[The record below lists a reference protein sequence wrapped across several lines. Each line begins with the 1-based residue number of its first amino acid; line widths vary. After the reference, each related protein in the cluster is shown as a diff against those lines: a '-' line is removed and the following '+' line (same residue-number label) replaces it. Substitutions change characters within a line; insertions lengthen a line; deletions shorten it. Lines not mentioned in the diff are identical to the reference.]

1 MRIRHILAAVITAG
15 CVLFTG
21 IAAGN
26 PIIYSGPR
34 NIVYSDRYYNLF
46 PISLFDAPGTW
57 DDMRLELEVDWFHL
71 EFYKSSLNE
80 GDHVEFAISSENDY
94 MIKRLGIRQTIG
106 PNLTYSNDPFRY
118 FGILGTHS
126 SGESIYNRDES
137 IFRLFATADDDFA
150 RQPFV
155 Y

>member
-1 MRIRHILAAVITAG
+1 MIIRHILGAVVTAG
-15 CVLFTG
+15 FVLFTSM
-21 IAAGN
+21 AVAN

-71 EFYKSSLNE
+71 EFYKSSRNE
-80 GDHVEFAISSENDY
+80 GNHVEFAISSENDY
-94 MIKRLGIRQTIG
+94 MIKRLDIRQTIG

-118 FGILGTHS
+118 FGILSTHT
-126 SGESIYNRDES
+126 RDEFIFNRGEG